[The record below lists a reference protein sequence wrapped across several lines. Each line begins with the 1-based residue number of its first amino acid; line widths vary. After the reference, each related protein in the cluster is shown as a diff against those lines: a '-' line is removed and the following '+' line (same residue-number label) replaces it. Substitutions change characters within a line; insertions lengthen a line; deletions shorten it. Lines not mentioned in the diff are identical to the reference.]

1 MDHLQCQTE
10 ASSWKRIAIIG
21 IVLCGVIGAHWVTP
35 ISTHGWHSVHLTLRL
50 LLIIPV
56 VLAAIWFNLRG
67 ALIVTAATTLLYL
80 PHIVIQ
86 WVGRIDE
93 NMNQLAVLILLWFIA
108 VLTGNLVAKEKN
120 VLRQVAETHE
130 GAVIALISALDARE
144 HDTEL
149 HSLRVRDY
157 ALRLGRD
164 LALGAYELK
173 VLGQAALLHDVG
185 KIGVPDNVLLKPGPL
200 TDEEW
205 DLMRAHVIIGKQIL
219 QPVPFLQDA
228 AEIVYCHHEK
238 FDGSGYPRGLRG
250 EEIPLGARIFALVD
264 AYDAIVS
271 KRSYK
276 NELAPALARER
287 IIADAGRAF
296 DPNIVKAFLA
306 IAQEEWQQAA
316 MYLRSAED
324 GSNLREDHLT
334 SRV

>member
-1 MDHLQCQTE
+1 MNHFQSQTE
-10 ASSWKRIAIIG
+10 ELQQIRWLRIAIIG
-21 IVLCGVIGAHWVTP
+21 VLLCSVIGAHWVTP
-35 ISTHGWHSVHLTLRL
+35 VSTHGWHSVHLTLRL
-50 LLIIPV
+50 LLFIPV

-67 ALIVTAATTLLYL
+67 ALIVAAATTLLYL
-80 PHIVIQ
+80 PYIVIQ
-86 WVGRIDE
+86 WVDQIGE

-108 VLTGNLVAKEKN
+108 LLTGVLVAKEKT

-149 HSLRVRDY
+149 HSLRVREY
-157 ALRLGRD
+157 ALRLGRE
-164 LALGAYELK
+164 LALGAHELK

-200 TDEEW
+200 TDDEW

-219 QPVPFLQDA
+219 QPAPFLQNA

-238 FDGSGYPRGLRG
+238 FDGSGYPRGLKG

-271 KRSYK
+271 KRPYK
-276 NELAPALARER
+276 EELTPAMARER
-287 IIADAGRAF
+287 IIADAGCAF
-296 DPNIVKAFLA
+296 DPKIVEAFVA
-306 IAQEEWQQAA
+306 IPQQEWQQLYPA
-316 MYLRSAED
+316 
-324 GSNLREDHLT
+324 T
-334 SRV
+334 P